1 MIQTRPDWCISRQRV
16 WGVPIDVFLCEACG
30 KPLKDSGVNK
40 KVVELFAKSGAD
52 AWFTPESDSILAA
65 GTKCPHCGGAKFEK
79 ETDIFDVWLES
90 GASYLALVD
99 DEPDYPWP
107 SDLYL
112 EGGDQYRGWFQSSL
126 LCAMGTHA
134 SPPYKGVV
142 TPGWTLD
149 EKGQAMSKSRGND
162 VDPVDIS
169 SRLGGEIVRLWVA
182 SVDFREDVVGSEK
195 LMLRVAENYREIRN
209 KLFKNALG
217 NLYDFDPSAN
227 ALPFEH
233 LNPLDQ
239 YMLRV
244 TWAVVRDVRKWYDE
258 FAFHKIYHR
267 INHFCVVDLSAF
279 YFDVIKDRLYTFAPN
294 SVGRR
299 SAQTAVWRIC
309 EAMTRLLAPVLS
321 FTCEEVWQHLPKIA
335 DRLDSVHLAKFPDA
349 AGVLGSATASED
361 DPNAQDWT
369 TLLAAREQALKA
381 LEEARNSKA
390 IGKSLEAQLVITA
403 ADPAYSVLKRYSGD
417 LRYLFIVSAVTLEP
431 GSGNGSGGVHIEV
444 KKADGAKC
452 DRCWNF
458 STHVGEDA
466 TYPTVCE
473 RCSAVLKELEG
484 KA

>member
-1 MIQTRPDWCISRQRV
+1 M
-16 WGVPIDVFLCEACG
+16 A
-30 KPLKDSGVNK
+30 
-40 KVVELFAKSGAD
+40 
-52 AWFTPESDSILAA
+52 
-65 GTKCPHCGGAKFEK
+65 
-79 ETDIFDVWLES
+79 
-90 GASYLALVD
+90 

-134 SPPYKGVV
+134 TPPYKGVV

-209 KLFKNALG
+209 KLFKNGLS
-217 NLYDFDPSAN
+217 NLYDFDPAAN
-227 ALPFEH
+227 AVPFEQ

-244 TWAVVRDVRKWYDE
+244 TSAVVRDVRKWYDE

-294 SVGRR
+294 STGRR
-299 SAQTAVWRIC
+299 SAQTAIWRIS

-321 FTCEEVWQHLPKIA
+321 FTCEEVWQHLPKLA
-335 DRLDSVHLAKFPDA
+335 DRLESVHLAKFPDA
-349 AGVLGSATASED
+349 ADVFGSGSVTED
-361 DPNAQDWT
+361 DPNARDWT
-369 TLLAAREQALKA
+369 TLLAVREQALKA
-381 LEEARNSKA
+381 LEEARNSKT

-403 ADPAYSVLKRYSGD
+403 SDPAYTVLQRHAEQ
-417 LRYLFIVSAVTLEP
+417 LRYLFIVSSVTVAQ
-431 GSGNGSGGVHIEV
+431 GSGNGSGGIHIEV
-444 KKADGAKC
+444 KKADGNKC

-484 KA
+484 RGDLGRGNA